1 MIKIQKRI
9 KDLQTEY
16 NELSSYVEDCLKS
29 KFERIT
35 KVGTSQTLNAID
47 VTIGYQSYNLYNFLK
62 KPAKQATCTTVFDNM
77 TDEEVTKVIQDS
89 KTDDITA
96 QEILDYCHKNIF
108 VFVEKKF

>member
-35 KVGTSQTLNAID
+35 KVAPSQTLNSID

-62 KPAKQATCTTVFDNM
+62 IPAKQPACTTVCDGM